1 MQDRGTCNG
10 DNIDENGNMF
20 KECYCRIQDEFIGAR
35 VSAPFNNEQIAAN
48 WCNNN
53 NSREPNCCNE
63 YMNVKM

>member
-53 NSREPNCCNE
+53 NSR
-63 YMNVKM
+63 